1 MIPVQMTTLKKLAGA
16 VLLTLACCASGPVA
30 ADDFSRE
37 TPVVK
42 AVRKVSPAVV
52 NISSEQEV
60 RQRPNPFS
68 HYGNNPFFDNFFRDF
83 FDPGFEPNY
92 KRTSLGSG
100 VIIDGKRG
108 YVLTNAHVIANA
120 GSVKVIFKDERE
132 YQAQIVGAD
141 PDSDLAVLRIT
152 THESIPAIEMG
163 NSDDLMIGET
173 VIAIG
178 NPFGFSNTV
187 TTGVIS
193 ALNRSFR
200 TEDRVF
206 RDFIQ
211 IDASINPGNS
221 GGPLLN
227 INGELIG
234 INTAIYAKA
243 QGIGFAIPIS
253 KARKIITDL
262 IRHGEVIQPWVGL
275 TVQELDVALSQY
287 LKLPEPDKVNRK
299 GLVVKE
305 VEISSP
311 ASIAGIQA
319 GDILLSIAN
328 HPLTS
333 SEDYKTAINGIP
345 TGDTVIIEIWRDGRT
360 LTLSLK
366 SAVFPEER
374 APALAL
380 KLLGIRV
387 EKPVIKKRAGRQPAS
402 SGGVVI
408 SEISP
413 SSNLARIGV
422 KPGDIIHQLDDIG
435 IGSVEDFNKAIVKY
449 RQKASVVILLQRA
462 DQLYNIT
469 VEL

>member
-1 MIPVQMTTLKKLAGA
+1 MQMTTLKNLAVV
-16 VLLTLACCASGPVA
+16 VLLTVVFFASLLGA

-52 NISSEQEV
+52 NISSEQQV
-60 RQRPNPFS
+60 RQQTNPFS

-83 FDPGFEPNY
+83 FDPGYGPNY

-100 VIIDGKRG
+100 VIIDGNRG

-120 GSVKVIFKDERE
+120 GMVKVIFKDERE

-152 THESIPAIEMG
+152 PQESIPAIEMG

-206 RDFIQ
+206 HDFIQ

-227 INGELIG
+227 INGELVG

-253 KARKIITDL
+253 KARRIITDL

-275 TVQELDVALSQY
+275 TVQDLDATLSQY
-287 LKLPEPDKVNRK
+287 LNLPEPDKVNRK
-299 GLVVKE
+299 GVVVKE
-305 VEISSP
+305 VEPSSP

-328 HPLTS
+328 RPLTS
-333 SEDYKTAINGIP
+333 ADDYKTAINAIP
-345 TGDTVIIEIWRDGRT
+345 AGDSAIIEIWRNGRS

-366 SAVFPEER
+366 SEIFPEER

-387 EKPVIKKRAGRQPAS
+387 AKPAAKKRPGRQPAS

-413 SSNLARIGV
+413 TSHLARIGV
-422 KPGDIIHQLDDIG
+422 KPGDIIHQLDDIE
-435 IGSVEDFNKAIVKY
+435 ISSVEDFNKAIVKY
-449 RQKASVVILLQRA
+449 RLKASVVIILQRA

-469 VEL
+469 IEL

>member
-1 MIPVQMTTLKKLAGA
+1 MPGIVILA
-16 VLLTLACCASGPVA
+16 VVFFASSPGA

-37 TPVVK
+37 TPVVR

-52 NISSEQEV
+52 NISSEQQV
-60 RQRPNPFS
+60 RQRSNPFS
-68 HYGNNPFFDNFFRDF
+68 HYGNNPFIDNFFRDF
-83 FDPGFEPNY
+83 FDRGFEPNY

-120 GSVKVIFKDERE
+120 GTVKVIFKDERE

-152 THESIPAIEMG
+152 TQESIPAIEMG

-206 RDFIQ
+206 HDFIQ

-227 INGELIG
+227 INGELVG

-253 KARKIITDL
+253 KARRIITDL
-262 IRHGEVIQPWVGL
+262 IRHGEVIQAWLGL
-275 TVQELDVALSQY
+275 TVQDMDVTLSQY
-287 LKLPEPDKVNRK
+287 LKLPELDGLNGK
-299 GLVVKE
+299 GVVVKE
-305 VEISSP
+305 VETSSP
-311 ASIAGIQA
+311 ASVAGIQA
-319 GDILLSIAN
+319 GDILLSIGTRA
-328 HPLTS
+328 LTS
-333 SEDYKTAINGIP
+333 AADYQTAINDIP
-345 TGDTVIIEIWRDGRT
+345 AGDTASIRLWRYGKS
-360 LTLSLK
+360 LTLSIK
-366 SAVFPEER
+366 SAIFPEER
-374 APALAL
+374 APALVL

-387 EKPVIKKRAGRQPAS
+387 ENPSTKKRPGLQSAS

-413 SSNLARIGV
+413 TSYLARIGV
-422 KPGDIIHQLDDIG
+422 KPGDIIHQFDDIG

-449 RQKASVVILLQRA
+449 RRKTSVVILLQRS

>member
-1 MIPVQMTTLKKLAGA
+1 MQITTLKYLVSVVLAMSFLSSSLEA
-16 VLLTLACCASGPVA
+16 V
-30 ADDFSRE
+30 DDFSRE

-52 NISSEQEV
+52 NISSEQQS
-60 RQRPNPFS
+60 RQQSNPFS
-68 HYGNNPFFDNFFRDF
+68 RYGNNPFFDNFFKDF
-83 FDPGFEPNY
+83 FDREFAPNY

-120 GSVKVIFKDERE
+120 GTVKVIFKDERE
-132 YQAQIVGAD
+132 YQAKIVGAD

-152 THESIPAIEMG
+152 TKESIPAIEMG

-206 RDFIQ
+206 HDFIQ

-227 INGELIG
+227 INGELVG
-234 INTAIYAKA
+234 INTAIYARA

-253 KARKIITDL
+253 KARKIIADL
-262 IRHGEVIQPWVGL
+262 IQHGEVIQSWIGL
-275 TVQELDVALSQY
+275 TVQDLDPALSQY
-287 LKLPEPDKVNRK
+287 LNLPKPDRINGK
-299 GLVVKE
+299 GVVVKE
-305 VEISSP
+305 VEPSSP

-328 HPLTS
+328 RPLTS
-333 SEDYKTAINGIP
+333 AADYQTVINGIAAGENADVQLLRKGKQLAFSLKTAI
-345 TGDTVIIEIWRDGRT
+345 
-360 LTLSLK
+360 
-366 SAVFPEER
+366 FPEER
-374 APALAL
+374 APDLSW

-387 EKPVIKKRAGRQPAS
+387 EKPAAKKRIGRQQVSS
-402 SGGVVI
+402 SGVII

-413 SSNLARIGV
+413 SSYLARIGV
-422 KPGDIIHQLDDIG
+422 KPGDIIHQLDEIEVSS
-435 IGSVEDFNKAIVKY
+435 IEDFNKAIVKI
-449 RQKASVVILLQRA
+449 RQKTSVVILLRRA

>member
-1 MIPVQMTTLKKLAGA
+1 MQMTTLKYLTCIVILAVVSISSSFG
-16 VLLTLACCASGPVA
+16 A

-52 NISSEQEV
+52 NISSEQQT
-60 RQRPNPFS
+60 RQRSNPFS

-83 FDPGFEPNY
+83 FDREFEPNY

-120 GSVKVIFKDERE
+120 GTVKVIFKDERE
-132 YQAQIVGAD
+132 YQAKIVGAD

-152 THESIPAIEMG
+152 TKESIPAVEMG

-193 ALNRSFR
+193 ALKRSFR

-206 RDFIQ
+206 HDFIQ

-227 INGELIG
+227 INGELVG
-234 INTAIYAKA
+234 INTAIYARA

-262 IRHGEVIQPWVGL
+262 IQHGEVIQSWVGL
-275 TVQELDVALSQY
+275 TVQDLDPALSQY
-287 LKLPEPDKVNRK
+287 LNLPMPDKMNGK
-299 GLVVKE
+299 GVVVKE
-305 VEISSP
+305 VEPSGP

-328 HPLTS
+328 RPLTS
-333 SEDYKTAINGIP
+333 AADYQMVINGIAAGETADVQLLRKGKQLALSLKTAI
-345 TGDTVIIEIWRDGRT
+345 
-360 LTLSLK
+360 
-366 SAVFPEER
+366 FPEER
-374 APALAL
+374 APGLSW

-387 EKPVIKKRAGRQPAS
+387 EKPAAKKRIGRQQAS
-402 SGGVVI
+402 SSGVII

-413 SSNLARIGV
+413 SSYLARIGV
-422 KPGDIIHQLDDIG
+422 KPGDIIHQLDEIE
-435 IGSVEDFNKAIVKY
+435 IGSIEDFNKAIVKF
-449 RQKASVVILLQRA
+449 RQKTSVVILLRRA